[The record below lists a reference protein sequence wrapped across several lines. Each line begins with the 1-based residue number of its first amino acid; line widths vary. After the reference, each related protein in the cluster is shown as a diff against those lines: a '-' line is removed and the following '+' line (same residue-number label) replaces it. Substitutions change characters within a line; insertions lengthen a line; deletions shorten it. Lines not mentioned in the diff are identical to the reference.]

1 VDKRSNKKYYDVVKE
16 PMDLE
21 TVEKKLN
28 GGVYIV
34 LADFIGDITR
44 IVENCRYY
52 NPPGTPV
59 SKTAEAL
66 EAFVVQKL
74 VALREKLL
82 ARK

>member
-1 VDKRSNKKYYDVVKE
+1 MTHLLWQIYGSRDAKHLKTTNH
-16 PMDLE
+16 
-21 TVEKKLN
+21 
-28 GGVYIV
+28 
-34 LADFIGDITR
+34 FFR